1 MRYLL
6 ITYMRKPGGQIDES
20 IGFAAKLKTDDLQTC
35 NVVLDYEERKILKCV
50 IEGKIV
56 PTDWNRMNDYYRKVY
71 PDIVGQL
78 ELINQ
83 EKRENAK

>member
-6 ITYMRKPGGQIDES
+6 ITYTRKAGGQIDEQ
-20 IGFAAKLKTDDLQTC
+20 IGFAAKLKTNDLQTC

-50 IEGKIV
+50 VEGKIV
-56 PTDWNRMNDYYRKVY
+56 PTDWDRMNNYYRQVY
-71 PDIVGQL
+71 PEIVGQL